1 MNEDISLVSYTP
13 SEKNGFF
20 SQIVWHSQ
28 FFVVVL
34 QILGEY
40 PGMGDCINNNTVK
53 HFS

>member
-1 MNEDISLVSYTP
+1 MSYTP

-40 PGMGDCINNNTVK
+40 PGMGDCIIIILRNTFHK
-53 HFS
+53 